1 MNDSDKNGHLSQ
13 EITKLRARCEQYQ
26 QELADLQQH
35 HYQMSMLLSL
45 IEVISSELELKTLL
59 QKMTTSAV
67 ELLSA
72 EQGAI
77 GLVDETR
84 QAVRHQALYNLP
96 DELFEIDFKE
106 NVGISG
112 QVYALKRPVIIR
124 NYGESVQLP
133 IENDH
138 TMRQIKAAVSVPI
151 WWQKCLIG
159 VFSIGTSNPDRVFD
173 ERDVEILCVF
183 AKHAAVAIEN
193 ARLYAGADRLA
204 HLEERNRIA
213 RELHDSVSQSLFT
226 LVLMADGLR
235 NLIHTGHEQ
244 AAPTVELIY
253 QTARD
258 TLTEMRALIYELRPA
273 ALEGEGLITAL
284 RKLAGA
290 IQARHGL
297 PVEVRQFG
305 VQHLTPAQEEAL
317 YRIAQEALYNVI
329 KHAQASR
336 AEVELHLADNEIR
349 LIVMDNG
356 IGMQA
361 QAARPGQIKPLGS
374 GGLGFSTM
382 RERAEQLGGRFFVSQ
397 APRRGLHVGVQL
409 PL

>member
-1 MNDSDKNGHLSQ
+1 MDSDEIGHLYQ
-13 EITKLRARCEQYQ
+13 ENIELRARCEQYQ
-26 QELADLQQH
+26 QELAEMQQN

-59 QKMTTSAV
+59 QKMIASAV
-67 ELLSA
+67 ELLNA
-72 EQGAI
+72 EHGAI
-77 GLVDETR
+77 GLVDEER

-96 DELFEIDFKE
+96 VELFEVDFKE

-112 QVYALKRPVIIR
+112 QVYALKHPVIVR
-124 NYGESVQLP
+124 DYGQSVQLP
-133 IENDH
+133 ISNNH

-151 WWQKCLIG
+151 WWQQRLIG
-159 VFSIGTSNPDRVFD
+159 VFSIGAHNPDRIFD
-173 ERDVEILCVF
+173 ERDVEVLCVF

-193 ARLYAGADRLA
+193 ARLYADADRLA
-204 HLEERNRIA
+204 QLEERNRIA
-213 RELHDSVSQSLFT
+213 RELHDSVTQSLFT
-226 LVLMADGLR
+226 IVLMADALR

-244 AAPTVELIY
+244 AAPTVELLY
-253 QTARD
+253 QAAHD

-290 IQARHGL
+290 IQTRHGL

-305 VQHLTPAQEEAL
+305 IQHLNQAQEEAL

-329 KHAQASR
+329 KHAQAGR
-336 AEVELHLADNEIR
+336 AEVELHMADNEVC
-349 LIVMDNG
+349 LIVRDNG
-356 IGMQA
+356 VGLQP
-361 QAARPGQIKPLGS
+361 QDSRPGQAKHLGS

-382 RERAEQLGGRFFVSQ
+382 RERAEQLGGRFFVNP
-397 APRRGLHVGVQL
+397 APGRGLQVRVHL
-409 PL
+409 PS